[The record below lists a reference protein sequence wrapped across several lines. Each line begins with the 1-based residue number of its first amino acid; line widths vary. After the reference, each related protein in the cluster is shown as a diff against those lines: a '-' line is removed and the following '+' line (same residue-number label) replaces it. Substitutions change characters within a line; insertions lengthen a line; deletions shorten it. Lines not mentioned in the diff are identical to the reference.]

1 MVDLQLSVLRRWRT
15 SGGAKI
21 VGGEESEFDIRA
33 TLRANFKF
41 EDCLIFYGGAWPK
54 GYACIF

>member
-1 MVDLQLSVLRRWRT
+1 MVDLQLSVLRRWGT

-33 TLRANFKF
+33 TLRGNFKF
-41 EDCLIFYGGAWPK
+41 EDCFIFYGGA
-54 GYACIF
+54 